1 MRKVMVGLFASG
13 IAAGTVAVGLRPSP
27 AESALRP
34 GFTDAICLAR
44 PPVLSHAWARDI
56 HVPSAGSIV
65 RAADAMLSNEDH
77 ADFLLKLGL
86 LEGHLMV
93 GRELVAA
100 GQPTLAL
107 PHFGHPV
114 RELYDDLN
122 GPIAAR
128 GLSQFDGELIA
139 LEALAAGQP
148 KSQAFAN
155 KYDEVLR
162 ILAAARATVPG
173 ALTNDERFMS
183 GVFGDLAET
192 AAGDYGQSIEAGRIR
207 KPVEYHDSRGYL
219 AYAAKELARLEA
231 RPGGRD
237 SPRLAS
243 VRAGLKDMQAAVG
256 SLLPPDRPRVT
267 IAAYRAMATKIKA
280 SAEAGPAQANPA

>member
-1 MRKVMVGLFASG
+1 MRKVLIGAAMAGM
-13 IAAGTVAVGLRPSP
+13 AAGTLVAVLRPVP
-27 AESALRP
+27 AASALRP

-44 PPVLSHAWARDI
+44 PPAMSHAWARDI
-56 HVPSAGSIV
+56 QVPSAGSPIRV
-65 RAADAMLSNEDH
+65 ADASLSNEDH

-86 LEGHLMV
+86 MEGHLMV

-114 RELYDDLN
+114 RELYDDLKD
-122 GPIAAR
+122 PIEKR
-128 GLSQFDGELIA
+128 GMTQFDGELVA

-148 KSQAFAN
+148 KSAAFAA
-155 KYDEVLR
+155 KYDQVLR

-173 ALTNDERFMS
+173 ALTNDDRFMT
-183 GVFGDLAET
+183 GVFGDIAET

-219 AYAAKELARLEA
+219 AFAVKDLARLEA
-231 RPGGRD
+231 RPEGKNN
-237 SPRLAS
+237 PRLVA
-243 VRAGLKDMQAAVG
+243 VHAALREMQAGVG
-256 SLLPPDRPRVT
+256 GLLPPDRPRVS
-267 IAAYRAMATKIKA
+267 IAAYRALAAKVKA
-280 SAEAGPAQANPA
+280 AQATPAAQPPA